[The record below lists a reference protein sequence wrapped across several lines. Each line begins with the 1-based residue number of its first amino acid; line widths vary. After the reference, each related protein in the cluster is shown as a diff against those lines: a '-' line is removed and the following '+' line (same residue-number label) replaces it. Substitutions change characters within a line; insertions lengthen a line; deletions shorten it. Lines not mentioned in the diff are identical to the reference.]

1 MPTLYNQ
8 ADSNVRKTFFLMFLF
23 SVFLIFLGWLFSYLM
38 ESSLFLYLAV
48 FASIIMSISS
58 YWFSDKIV
66 LSSAGAQL
74 IEKKDNPELYRL
86 VENLC
91 LSSGMPLPKIYI
103 MNEEQPN
110 AFATGR
116 DEKHAVIAVTKGL
129 LQKLERTELEGVL
142 AHELSHIKNKDILL
156 QTVVVILVGAIVILS
171 DIFLRMGFGNRRD
184 REGGNAI
191 FLVLGIAA
199 AILAPI
205 AGTILQMAISRQRE
219 FLADA
224 SGALMTRYPDG
235 LARALEKI
243 ASDPNPM
250 KRENNA
256 TAHLFISSPLRN
268 REKTSWF
275 SKLFLT
281 HPPTQERVAALRGM
295 HL

>member
-116 DEKHAVIAVTKGL
+116 DKKHAVIAVTKGL

-268 REKTSWF
+268 REKISWF

>member
-224 SGALMTRYPDG
+224 SGALITRYPDG

-268 REKTSWF
+268 REKISWF
-275 SKLFLT
+275 SKLFMT

>member
-268 REKTSWF
+268 REKISWF

>member
-116 DEKHAVIAVTKGL
+116 DKKHAVIAVTKWL

-268 REKTSWF
+268 REKISWF

>member
-1 MPTLYNQ
+1 MSTLYNQ

-48 FASIIMSISS
+48 FVSIIMSISS

-268 REKTSWF
+268 REKISWF